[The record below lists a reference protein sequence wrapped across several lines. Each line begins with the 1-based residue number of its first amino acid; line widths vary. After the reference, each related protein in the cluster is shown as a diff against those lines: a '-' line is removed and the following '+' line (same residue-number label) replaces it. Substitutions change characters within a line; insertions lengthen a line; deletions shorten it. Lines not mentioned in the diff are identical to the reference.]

1 MKIGIADIPCLKGE
15 RICLKRVEEADAEA
29 LAELMKS
36 ETVGRTLPL
45 FLLERQCADAREA
58 VRRIREESGDALFLG
73 IYEDGTFC
81 GLVEL
86 YGPSEDGTRI
96 SVGSRLLERCWNRGI
111 APRTM
116 DLLVRWLFAE
126 TNVRAVSAD
135 TLSTNRGA
143 AAVLKKSGFRLL
155 SGKQPADWG
164 YPQPVEVDTWILE
177 RPEDRGDEE
186 RTETEETS

>member
-1 MKIGIADIPCLKGE
+1 MKTGIADIPCLKGG

-45 FLLERQCADAREA
+45 FLLERQCSDAREA
-58 VRRIREESGDALFLG
+58 VRRINEESGDALFLG
-73 IYEDGTFC
+73 IYEDGIFC

-86 YGPSEDGTRI
+86 YGPGEDGTRI

-111 APRTM
+111 ATQAM

-126 TNVRAVSAD
+126 TDVRAVSAD

-164 YPQPVEVDTWILE
+164 YPQPVEVDTWILD
-177 RPEDRGDEE
+177 RPEDRGDESGP
-186 RTETEETS
+186 ETEEET